1 MAKDDTAEAKFVL
14 LDWIAWPVIGVK
26 AEKILNGSLDEVIS
40 SVYHL
45 IGVHEFLSFSL
56 NIYFYV
62 CLFPIG

>member
-45 IGVHEFLSFSL
+45 IGVHELSSFSL